1 MRPAVQVRPPRLTI
15 SALFRRLEPQEITRE
30 VVKLLAILAQCW
42 SKSVVIDHADLL
54 REPLRPALRAHAL
67 LDLVADGAGQQAS
80 GAFTRHAAANARD
93 VGPFHLRTRPA
104 RTRGLQRNAARPTT
118 SARGTSPRYAI

>member
-30 VVKLLAILAQCW
+30 VVELLAILAQCR
-42 SKSVVIDHADLL
+42 SQPVVIDHADLL

-67 LDLVADGAGQQAS
+67 LDLVTDRPRQHAPRALA
-80 GAFTRHAAANARD
+80 RRAAADARD
-93 VGPFHLRTRPA
+93 IRHLKPSTRPA
-104 RTRGLQRNAARPTT
+104 RASRR
-118 SARGTSPRYAI
+118 